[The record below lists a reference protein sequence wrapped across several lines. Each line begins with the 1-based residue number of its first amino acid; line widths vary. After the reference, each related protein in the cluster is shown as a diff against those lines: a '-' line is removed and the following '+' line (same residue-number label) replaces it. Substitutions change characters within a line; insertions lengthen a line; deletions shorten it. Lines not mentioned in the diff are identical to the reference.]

1 MLFLCQAHDV
11 DWNTDAPRVARSLL
25 QGVYKDAII
34 PNTEWVG
41 D

>member
-1 MLFLCQAHDV
+1 MLFLCHAHDV
-11 DWNTDAPRVARSLL
+11 DWNTDAPRVAGSLL
-25 QGVYKDAII
+25 QGVHKDAII